1 MIILTSWR
9 QANVLVDQNGHA
21 HLTEY
26 GLAPINSD
34 PRFAVPAIP
43 GAVGISRWSAPEI
56 IEPSCDSNGISVME
70 SKPADVFSFAMFAVE
85 VFAGTVPFERQ
96 TLTIAA
102 LRIIRGERPE
112 MPGNAPDVGL
122 TDEMW
127 KHLESCWQQDP
138 KKRSTME
145 EVVKEWRKFVEHNGD
160 GNFGIATE
168 CV

>member
-1 MIILTSWR
+1 MIILTSWH
-9 QANVLVDQNGHA
+9 QVNVLVDQNGHTR
-21 HLTEY
+21 LTEY

-34 PRFAVPAIP
+34 PQFAVPAIP

-56 IEPSCDSNGISVME
+56 IEPSCDSNGILVME
-70 SKPADVFSFAMFAVE
+70 SKPTDVFSFAMFAVE
-85 VFAGTVPFERQ
+85 VFAGTVPFKRQ

-102 LRIIRGERPE
+102 LCIIRGERLE

-127 KHLESCWQQDP
+127 GHLKSCWQQDP

-168 CV
+168 CM